1 MKILKFFAIIILV
14 LVGAYYSLTYIS
26 EIILIQNEIATKYS
40 SSEEIDYQITFE
52 NMNYNDSD
60 YWIFEMK
67 FDTHNRELDEII
79 SEDGIKVYFVDTIIS
94 NDYIVFEK
102 NGSGHHI
109 SYNLS
114 IMKDDINILEKDIS
128 VVTIVFDFDN
138 DEVIEFFWN
147 VKNYE
152 WVSKK

>member
-1 MKILKFFAIIILV
+1 M
-14 LVGAYYSLTYIS
+14 
-26 EIILIQNEIATKYS
+26 QNEIATKYS

-52 NMNYNDSD
+52 NINYNDSD

-67 FDTHNRELDEII
+67 FDTHTRDLDEII
-79 SEDGIKVYFVDTIIS
+79 SKDGIKVYFVDTIIS

-109 SYNLS
+109 SYSLS

-147 VKNYE
+147 VENYE